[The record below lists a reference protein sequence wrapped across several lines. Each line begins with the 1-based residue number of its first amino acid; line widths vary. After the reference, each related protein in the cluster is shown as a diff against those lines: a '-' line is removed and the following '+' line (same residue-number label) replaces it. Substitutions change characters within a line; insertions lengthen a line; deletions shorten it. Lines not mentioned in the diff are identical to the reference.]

1 MPLTVRPIKIVRPF
15 LKHAEGSCLFQ
26 MGRTRVL
33 CVASVEDRVPPHA
46 EEKGIGWVT
55 AEYAMLPR
63 AGEKRTP
70 RNRASGGGRA
80 HEISRLIGRS
90 LRAVVDLAAL
100 GPRTITVDCDVLEA
114 DAGTRTASVN
124 GGFIALV
131 DAMRL
136 LWKEGKL
143 ASWPV
148 KDSVCA
154 VSVALRGNKIVLDPA
169 YEDDAGADV
178 DMNVVMTGSGRF
190 VEIQGTAERTPFDH
204 KTLARFL
211 DAARGGGRVV
221 TAAQKRVLKSW
232 GPPG

>member
-1 MPLTVRPIKIVRPF
+1 MKVVRPF

-26 MGRTRVL
+26 MGNTRVL

-63 AGEKRTP
+63 AGDRRTP
-70 RNRASGGGRA
+70 RGRASGGGRA
-80 HEISRLIGRS
+80 QEISRLVGRS

-114 DAGTRTASVN
+114 DAGTRTASIN

-131 DAMRL
+131 DALRL

-143 ASWPV
+143 TTWPL

-154 VSVALRGNKIVLDPA
+154 VSVALKDGGVVLDPDYA
-169 YEDDAGADV
+169 VDAKADV

-190 VEIQGTAERTPFDH
+190 VEVQGTAEGAPFDS
-204 KTLARFL
+204 KQLGRLL
-211 DAARGGGRVV
+211 DAARAGGRRIN
-221 TAAQKRVLKSW
+221 ALQKKILRSW
-232 GPPG
+232 DAPK